1 MDRRITWAVA
11 RMHSMLQSDIA
22 VAELARE
29 VNLSPSRFTHLF
41 RSEIG
46 RSPRSYLQS
55 LRMQRAGKLL
65 ETTFLSIHEVMLRVG
80 VRDPSHFAR
89 NFRRH
94 HGTSPREFRSRT
106 RTVTLV

>member
-1 MDRRITWAVA
+1 MDRRVVWAVK
-11 RMHSMLQSDIA
+11 RMESALESEIS

-41 RSEIG
+41 HAETG
-46 RSPRSYLQS
+46 RSPRGYLQS
-55 LRMQRAGKLL
+55 LRMERAGELL
-65 ETTFLSIHEVMLRVG
+65 DTTVLPIRDVMLRVG
-80 VRDPSHFAR
+80 VNDPSHFAR

-106 RTVTLV
+106 RAGLE